1 MARPIRRWLPVILA
15 AWLLGCDP
23 SVPAARAGGDDAR
36 QVTVCGIV
44 ADPNSKTVDPKLAQI
59 QPQLNKLLPG
69 YGFKLIDVKS
79 RRVKGGQS
87 VLCELGGGYSAE
99 ALLVEPLDENGKVQL
114 RCDLTLNSVSQFS
127 TLVTTPANQLFF
139 CDQKRGDGTHL
150 LIAVG
155 AR

>member
-1 MARPIRRWLPVILA
+1 MSRPLLLALATVVGTAWLGPA
-15 AWLLGCDP
+15 AW
-23 SVPAARAGGDDAR
+23 AGEDAR
-36 QVTVCGIV
+36 QVTVCGII
-44 ADPNSKTVDPKLAQI
+44 ADPKNMDVDPKLAQI
-59 QPQLNKLLPG
+59 QPQLSKLLPKH
-69 YGFKLIDVKS
+69 GFKLIEAKTK
-79 RRVKGGQS
+79 RVKGGQS
-87 VLCELGGGYSAE
+87 VVCDLGGGYAAE
-99 ALLVEPLDENGKVQL
+99 ALLVEPLDDNGKVQL

>member
-1 MARPIRRWLPVILA
+1 MMRPLRHGTLFLACVILVETVLLAPCVLA
-15 AWLLGCDP
+15 AE
-23 SVPAARAGGDDAR
+23 DAR

-44 ADPNSKTVDPKLAQI
+44 ADPNNLDVDPKLAQI
-59 QPQLNKLLPG
+59 QPQLSKLLPKH
-69 YGFKLIDVKS
+69 GFRLIEVKS
-79 RRVKGGQS
+79 KRVKGGQS
-87 VLCELGGGYSAE
+87 VVCDLGGGYSAE

-114 RCDLTLNSVSQFS
+114 KCDLTLNAVSQFS

>member
-1 MARPIRRWLPVILA
+1 MARPIRPWLRFLIGAWLA
-15 AWLLGCDP
+15 AAALSGP
-23 SVPAARAGGDDAR
+23 VARAGGDDAR

-44 ADPNSKTVDPKLAQI
+44 ADPSTKYVDPKLAQI
-59 QPQLNKLLPG
+59 QPQLSKLLPG
-69 YGFKLIDVKS
+69 YGFKLIEVKS

-87 VLCELGGGYSAE
+87 VVCELGGGYTAE
-99 ALLVEPLDENGKVQL
+99 ALLVKPLDDNGKVQL
-114 RCDLTLNSVSQFS
+114 QCDLTLNSVSQFS